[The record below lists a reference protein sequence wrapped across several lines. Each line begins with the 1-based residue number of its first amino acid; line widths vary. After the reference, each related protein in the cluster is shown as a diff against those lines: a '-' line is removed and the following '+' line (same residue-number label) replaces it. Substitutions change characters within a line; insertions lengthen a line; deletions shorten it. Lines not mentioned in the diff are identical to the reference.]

1 MSGANSAGKSGSSS
15 SSSSSALSFS
25 GGAAAGWVIKIANE
39 GPTIY
44 HTGDTNVF
52 ADMGLIDELYKPTHV
67 LMPMGEQCT
76 MGAYDAA
83 YACKEF
89 LTNCQTFIPMH
100 FKTTNAN
107 ELQNQVSSDT
117 FLESCMIAPNLLESF
132 KNELSALG
140 LQRTRIVD
148 SEQELLGRWLD
159 LTVE

>member
-1 MSGANSAGKSGSSS
+1 MIFSHKLLVINLGGSADLGFMRISMVHANHRTESGALPANVSFNKQAMSGANSAGKSGSSS

-76 MGAYDAA
+76 MGACDAA

-107 ELQNQVSSDT
+107 ELQN
-117 FLESCMIAPNLLESF
+117 
-132 KNELSALG
+132 
-140 LQRTRIVD
+140 
-148 SEQELLGRWLD
+148 
-159 LTVE
+159 